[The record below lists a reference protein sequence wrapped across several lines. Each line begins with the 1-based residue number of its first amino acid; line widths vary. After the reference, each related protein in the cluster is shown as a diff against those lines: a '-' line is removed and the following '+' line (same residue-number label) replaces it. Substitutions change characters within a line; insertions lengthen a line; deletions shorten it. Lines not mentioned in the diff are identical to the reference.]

1 MIADNFKLFVEMYS
15 QDPVTFHSKIN
26 EELLELGLAFLHM
39 KDNKV
44 TTQQLAKE
52 IADAL
57 IQIEKICFLYSD
69 AMQLAKYEYMKQIRE
84 LEKRFLHDKFSNTT
98 THKEACNNE

>member
-1 MIADNFKLFVEMYS
+1 MLADNFKLFVEMYS
-15 QDPVTFHSKIN
+15 QDPATFYSKVN
-26 EELLELGLAFLHM
+26 EELLELGLAFLHIR
-39 KDNKV
+39 DNKV

-69 AMQLAKYEYMKQIRE
+69 AMQLAQFEYKKQIRE
-84 LEKRFLHDKFSNTT
+84 LEKRFLHD
-98 THKEACNNE
+98 